1 MQLRAGAGQVSLSD
15 LDGLRA
21 DTEAGL
27 NWPAQQWKV
36 LHNMSTMTK
45 HKRQVGIVSILSLAA
60 GVTIVSSPIG
70 SASGPGLAGDLV
82 VRPLAEP
89 APTNSLMERWL
100 VAKEV
105 SSREGREI
113 TASDVRV
120 VGPGTAHV
128 DLAGRAIDVRY
139 GYRWKDCPAD
149 TSDDEFQQC
158 VKTIVDNPT
167 GFFVLGYSVQ
177 APAEVVA
184 KV

>member
-1 MQLRAGAGQVSLSD
+1 MQLRAGPGPVSLSD
-15 LDGLRA
+15 LVGLRE
-21 DTEAGL
+21 DTDAGL
-27 NWPAQQWKV
+27 NLPAQQWQV
-36 LHNMSTMTK
+36 HHTMSTMTK
-45 HKRQVGIVSILSLAA
+45 HKRLVGIVAILSLAA
-60 GVTIVSSPIG
+60 GVAIVSSPTG

-89 APTNSLMERWL
+89 APTNSAMERWL

-105 SSREGREI
+105 SSREGHVI
-113 TASDVRV
+113 AATDVRV

-139 GYRWKDCPAD
+139 GYRWRDCPAD

-177 APAEVVA
+177 VA
-184 KV
+184 G